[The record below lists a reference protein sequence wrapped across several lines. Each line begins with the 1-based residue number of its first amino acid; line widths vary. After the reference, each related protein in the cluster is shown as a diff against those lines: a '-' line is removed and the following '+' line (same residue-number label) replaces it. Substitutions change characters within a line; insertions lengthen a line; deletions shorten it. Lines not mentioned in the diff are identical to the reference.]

1 MVGRSAPL
9 DRNATPLLLDDG
21 RYSLLAAAAAAVA
34 ITSVNP
40 AIIGGARRSFGT
52 DRWQTPDAS
61 RGDELAT
68 APARA
73 GPRRAVS

>member
-52 DRWQTPDAS
+52 VDGRRRT
-61 RGDELAT
+61 RHVAT
-68 APARA
+68 
-73 GPRRAVS
+73 S

>member
-21 RYSLLAAAAAAVA
+21 RYSLLTAAAAAVA
-34 ITSVNP
+34 VAITSANP

-52 DRWQTPDAS
+52 VDGRRRT
-61 RGDELAT
+61 RHVAT
-68 APARA
+68 
-73 GPRRAVS
+73 S